1 MDNTFR
7 TLCGVTD
14 ALTTTAPVVITIPKP
29 AAPATPAAPV
39 HKWYDIVTGL
49 VNTTSNLATSASDV
63 ISATKTPGSNTPGYV
78 NNVSPPPAVV
88 KSNTG
93 TYILVGTGLA
103 ILIGGAALIIR
114 KRKKKA

>member
-1 MDNTFR
+1 MNNTFK

-14 ALTTTAPVVITIPKP
+14 QLTTVAPINVSIPKP
-29 AAPATPAAPV
+29 APATPAAPT

-49 VNTTSNLATSASDV
+49 VNTTSNLATSAADV
-63 ISATKTPGSNTPGYV
+63 VTSVKSPSGSNPTYV
-78 NNVSPPPAVV
+78 NNVQPPAPVV

-93 TYILVGTGLA
+93 TYVLVGTGLLV
-103 ILIGGAALIIR
+103 LIGGAALIMR